1 MNTNQI
7 TLDSELLDN
16 KEYKL
21 QLNNNNYILY
31 VEIYSEETILLKIV
45 QTDIISNWEYKKLF
59 KYENIIKELYSL
71 KEIYHNIKDVFQF
84 LDETLTKGRFKL
96 IENKQKK
103 TMIISI
109 KLEINFKEM
118 ESQISLPQ
126 ELTSKKEVIDLLI
139 NEMNLLKSL
148 EKQNNN
154 DFKNIINEMNE
165 KQNKLIKQNE
175 DNNNKI
181 KELVNL
187 LNNKD
192 TIIKELENKITKI
205 SEDKNNKIKELENK
219 IIKNN
224 EDNNNKIKELENK
237 IIKNNKDNNNK
248 IKKLE
253 NIIIKNNNEDNN
265 NKIKELENIIINEEH
280 NDNLQFLENKYKNY
294 NKIVNDNKKEMEDLL
309 NNILNISSNNIKQL
323 ESQIKNIC
331 FNKDIDKIKNKKN
344 QKKQDISNNVIEENN
359 NIEEIKE
366 VFNENP
372 ENLEYIETITSNH
385 SSAGVLNNFDVFK
398 GLKDNIEYIAYNNK
412 YNFNLEIIR
421 IQDKIKIQSLSGHTA
436 KTTIIK
442 YYKKNNKK
450 DYLLTCDLSKAII
463 IWDIQDNFY
472 KKYIFKESY
481 VNPIFDALILFNILQ
496 KDYIILSSG
505 GQDEFCKL
513 YELEDKRNI
522 FNNKNLI
529 FKKDIFV
536 KNSTGIVFL
545 IYWLYNNK
553 HYIIECGVYKI
564 IINNIFE
571 NEEYATFT
579 YKGKSRCGYVF
590 NDIYLCISAL
600 ENNSLLIWDLKN
612 KAFYKDIKFE
622 ENSGFELICWN
633 NIYNVLGYDKGF
645 IIFNMEELK
654 MIKKINIDNFTYK
667 GVKKMKINNIGEC
680 IISSDNKGNIKLF
693 SFKNIK

>member
-1 MNTNQI
+1 MNTNQL

-45 QTDIISNWEYKKLF
+45 QTDVISNWEYKKLF

-84 LDETLTKGRFKL
+84 LDETLMKGRFKL

-224 EDNNNKIKELENK
+224 
-237 IIKNNKDNNNK
+237 KDNNNK

-253 NIIIKNNNEDNN
+253 NIIIKNNEDNN
-265 NKIKELENIIINEEH
+265 NKIKELENIIIKNNEEH
-280 NDNLQFLENKYKNY
+280 NNNLQFLEIKYKNY

-359 NIEEIKE
+359 NNEEIKE

-398 GLKDNIEYIAYNNK
+398 GLK
-412 YNFNLEIIR
+412 
-421 IQDKIKIQSLSGHTA
+421 
-436 KTTIIK
+436 
-442 YYKKNNKK
+442 
-450 DYLLTCDLSKAII
+450 
-463 IWDIQDNFY
+463 
-472 KKYIFKESY
+472 
-481 VNPIFDALILFNILQ
+481 
-496 KDYIILSSG
+496 IILS
-505 GQDEFCKL
+505 
-513 YELEDKRNI
+513 I
-522 FNNKNLI
+522 
-529 FKKDIFV
+529 
-536 KNSTGIVFL
+536 
-545 IYWLYNNK
+545 
-553 HYIIECGVYKI
+553 
-564 IINNIFE
+564 
-571 NEEYATFT
+571 
-579 YKGKSRCGYVF
+579 
-590 NDIYLCISAL
+590 
-600 ENNSLLIWDLKN
+600 LLI
-612 KAFYKDIKFE
+612 I
-622 ENSGFELICWN
+622 
-633 NIYNVLGYDKGF
+633 
-645 IIFNMEELK
+645 
-654 MIKKINIDNFTYK
+654 
-667 GVKKMKINNIGEC
+667 
-680 IISSDNKGNIKLF
+680 
-693 SFKNIK
+693 KNIILI